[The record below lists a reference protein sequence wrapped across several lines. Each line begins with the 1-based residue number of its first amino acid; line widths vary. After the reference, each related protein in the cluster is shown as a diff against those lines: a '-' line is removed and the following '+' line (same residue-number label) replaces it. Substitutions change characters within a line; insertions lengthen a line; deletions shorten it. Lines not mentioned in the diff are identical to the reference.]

1 MTRMI
6 YRGTSD
12 RRTSFRS
19 GTSLRAGLLAVILA
33 AVTACSGQTASFS
46 GGGGKQGGGTDSKSV
61 SIAVVAGWDE
71 DVAASYLWQQL
82 LQQRGYKVSL
92 QELDVASTFT
102 GVANGQL
109 NLYMDAWLP
118 VTQAVYWKRFQ
129 NQLEK
134 VTDWQPGRLVLAV
147 PNYVNVSTVAD
158 LKANAGELGH
168 RIVGIEAGAGE
179 MRTVRDQVIPG
190 YGLGDFNLVEGSTPA
205 MLASLD
211 TAIKRK
217 QSIVVTLWQPHWAFS
232 RFPIKILQDPK
243 DAFGKPDQLAV
254 IATKG
259 WSAKNPEVAGW
270 LKNFK
275 ISPEQLADLMLKIK
289 QGGKGKEQA
298 VVKQW
303 IAANQKVVD
312 AWFAGTAS

>member
-1 MTRMI
+1 MTR
-6 YRGTSD
+6 TSYSPASGR
-12 RRTSFRS
+12 RRTW
-19 GTSLRAGLLAVILA
+19 LLAALLAVLVT

-46 GGGGKQGGGTDSKSV
+46 GGGGGKQGGGTDSKSV
-61 SIAVVAGWDE
+61 RIAVVAGWDE
-71 DVAASYLWQQL
+71 DVAASYLWKQL
-82 LQQRGYKVSL
+82 LEERGYKVSL

-109 NLYMDAWLP
+109 DFYMDAWLP

-147 PNYVNVSTVAD
+147 PNYVNVTTVAD
-158 LKANAGELGH
+158 LKANAGQFGH

-179 MRTVRDQVIPG
+179 MRAVRDQVIPD
-190 YGLGDFNLVEGSTPA
+190 YGLSDFSLVEGSTAA

-211 TAIKRK
+211 TAIKSK

-232 RFPIKILQDPK
+232 RFPIKILQDTK

-254 IATKG
+254 VATKG

-275 ISPEQLADLMLKIK
+275 ISPEQLADLMLKIQ

-298 VVKQW
+298 IAKQW

-312 AWFAGTAS
+312 AWFTGAAS